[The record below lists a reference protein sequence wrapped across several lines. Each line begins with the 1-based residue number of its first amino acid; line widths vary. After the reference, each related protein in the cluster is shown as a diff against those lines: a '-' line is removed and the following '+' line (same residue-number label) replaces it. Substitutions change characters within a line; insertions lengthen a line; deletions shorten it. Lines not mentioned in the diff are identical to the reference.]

1 MIFYHVDR
9 TDTLKNLK
17 TIELIHPHVL
27 PAELNETL
35 LELFPGGLSFH
46 GDQYAIESF
55 KDFHKE
61 TSTEQIFELYRR
73 MYFPDKPSRFQ
84 SFFAFTS
91 LEDAIN
97 FALKYPFFKIYE
109 VSIDH
114 DNYHIGDMNLVKGE
128 TIIQCHKLALDYWSG
143 RLSNEPLKE
152 ALLIPP
158 IHIDRL
164 LILS

>member
-9 TDTLKNLK
+9 TDTIKNLK

-35 LELFPGGLSFH
+35 LELFPGGLSKH
-46 GDQYAIESF
+46 GNQYAIESF
-55 KDFHKE
+55 KGFHTE
-61 TSTEQIFELYRR
+61 TSTEQIFELYRQ

-91 LEDAIN
+91 LEDAKN

-114 DNYHIGDMNLVKGE
+114 ENYHIGDMNLVKGE
-128 TIIQCHKLALDYWSG
+128 TIIQCHKYVLDYWSG

-158 IHIDRL
+158 IHIDSL

>member
-9 TDTLKNLK
+9 TDTIKNLK

-35 LELFPGGLSFH
+35 LELFPDGLSEH
-46 GDQYAIESF
+46 GNHYAIQSF
-55 KDFHKE
+55 KRFHTE
-61 TSTEQIFELYRR
+61 TSTEQIFELYRQ

-91 LEDAIN
+91 LEDATN
-97 FALKYPFFKIYE
+97 FASKQRFFKIYK

-128 TIIQCHKLALDYWSG
+128 TIIQCHKFALDYWSG
-143 RLSNEPLKE
+143 RLSDNPIKE
-152 ALLIPP
+152 VLLVPP
-158 IHIDRL
+158 IRIDGQLTRP
-164 LILS
+164 

>member
-9 TDTLKNLK
+9 TDTIKNLK
-17 TIELIHPHVL
+17 TIELIHPHL
-27 PAELNETL
+27 PEVMNEAL
-35 LELFPGGLSFH
+35 LELFPDGISNH
-46 GDQYAIESF
+46 GVNYAIQSF
-55 KDFHKE
+55 EGQHTS

-97 FALKYPFFKIYE
+97 FTLDYPLAKIYK

-128 TIIQCHKLALDYWSG
+128 TIIQCHKFALDYWSG

-152 ALLIPP
+152 VLLVPP
-158 IHIDRL
+158 IRIDGQLTRP
-164 LILS
+164 

>member
-9 TDTLKNLK
+9 ADTLKNLK

-35 LELFPGGLSFH
+35 LELFPDGLSFH

-55 KDFHKE
+55 E
-61 TSTEQIFELYRR
+61 GQQASTSAEQIFELYRR

-128 TIIQCHKLALDYWSG
+128 TIIQCHKLALDYWSE

>member
-17 TIELIHPHVL
+17 TIELIKPNV
-27 PAELNETL
+27 PEEFKETL
-35 LELFPGGLSFH
+35 LELFPDGLSRH
-46 GDQYAIESF
+46 GYHYALQSF
-55 KDFHKE
+55 EGQHIS
-61 TSTEQIFELYRR
+61 TSIEQIFELYRR

-97 FALKYPFFKIYE
+97 FTLDYPLAKIYE

-128 TIIQCHKLALDYWSG
+128 TIIQCHKYVLDYWSG
-143 RLSNEPLKE
+143 RLSDNPIKE
-152 ALLIPP
+152 VLLVPP
-158 IHIDRL
+158 IRIDGQLTRP
-164 LILS
+164 

>member
-17 TIELIHPHVL
+17 TIELIKPNV
-27 PAELNETL
+27 PEEFKETL
-35 LELFPGGLSFH
+35 LELFPNGLSYH
-46 GDQYAIESF
+46 GVHYALQSSEEQHIS
-55 KDFHKE
+55 
-61 TSTEQIFELYRR
+61 TSIEQIFELYRQ

-97 FALKYPFFKIYE
+97 FTLDYPLAKIYK

-128 TIIQCHKLALDYWSG
+128 TIIQCHKFALDYWSG

-152 ALLIPP
+152 VLLVPP
-158 IHIDRL
+158 IRIDGQ
-164 LILS
+164 LILP